1 MTMMTTQGWHSGGN
15 LVSEALMQKAFIDWC
30 RIHPDPRVRMT
41 FHINNNCAC
50 INEAGS
56 PNEAVARGLIP
67 GAADLFI
74 PLNPGLFLE
83 LKYNGNRQSEKQ
95 VRFQDAIE
103 GVGYNYVV
111 ANSFDE
117 AVEIVI
123 DYLTE

>member
-1 MTMMTTQGWHSGGN
+1 
-15 LVSEALMQKAFIDWC
+15 MQKAFISWC
-30 RIHPDPRVRMT
+30 RVHPDDRVRMA

-50 INEAGS
+50 VKKKS
-56 PNEAVARGLIP
+56 SRHEAVARGLIP

-83 LKYNGNRQSEKQ
+83 LKYNGNKQSEKQ

-117 AVEIVI
+117 AVAAVI
-123 DYLTE
+123 EYLTE